1 MTEFAPTEFALFR
14 ADGDVLVPQDVAR
27 SLWKHDQM
35 HGVATSGALARAAEH
50 AATAAGR
57 TDLRPARFTVDLF
70 RAPTMDPCHLASMV
84 VREGSR
90 LMLVET
96 TLYQD
101 EEARARAITLFLR
114 ETENPDGQVW
124 TSTDMPQPPSL
135 DLAPETDQPRVPFF
149 FSERNGWSQ
158 NFAEHQNSDRKA
170 TWQSPIPVVAG
181 EKTSPF
187 QGLAGMADSTSMV
200 CNWGDQGVQYINTD
214 VNLSISRL
222 PVSHEVGLS
231 ALTWNAHGGIAI
243 GSAIVFDRE
252 GPFGT
257 SMVTSLANAR
267 RSVDFTKYDFGDP
280 DADQSFST
288 GA

>member
-1 MTEFAPTEFALFR
+1 MTEFALFR
-14 ADGDVLVPQDVAR
+14 ADADLLVPQDVAR

-50 AATAAGR
+50 AVIAADR
-57 TDLRPARFTVDLF
+57 ADLRPARFTVDLF
-70 RAPTMDPCHLASMV
+70 RAPTMDPCHVTATV

-90 LMLVET
+90 LLLVET

-101 EEARARAITLFLR
+101 NEARARAIALFLA
-114 ETENPDGQVW
+114 ESESPAGQVW
-124 TSTDMPQPPSL
+124 TSPDVPQPPPL
-135 DLAPETDQPRVPFF
+135 DIAPVTDQPHVPYWY
-149 FSERNGWSQ
+149 SDGIGWSQ
-158 NFAEHQNSDRKA
+158 NFAEHQNSDRKV
-170 TWQSPIPVVAG
+170 TWQSPIPVVVG

-187 QGLAGMADSTSMV
+187 QGLAGAADSTSMV
-200 CNWGDQGVQYINTD
+200 CNWGEQGVQYINTD

-222 PVSHEVGLS
+222 PVSHEIGLA
-231 ALTWNAHGGIAI
+231 ALTWHAHNGIAI
-243 GSAIVFDRE
+243 GSATVFDRQ

-267 RSVDFTKYDFGDP
+267 RSVDFTKYTFGDP
-280 DADQSFST
+280 DEDQSFST

>member
-1 MTEFAPTEFALFR
+1 MTEFALFR
-14 ADGDVLVPQDVAR
+14 ADGELLVPQDVAR

-50 AATAAGR
+50 AVIAAGR

-70 RAPTMDPCHLASMV
+70 RAPSMGPCSLTSIV

-96 TLYQD
+96 TLYQ
-101 EEARARAITLFLR
+101 ENEARARAIALFLT
-114 ETENPDGQVW
+114 ESENPSGAVW
-124 TSTDMPQPPSL
+124 TSSDVPRPPPP
-135 DLAPETDQPRVPFF
+135 DVAPVTDQPRVPFF
-149 FSERNGWSQ
+149 FSDRIGWSQ
-158 NFAEHQNSDRKA
+158 NFAEHQNGDRKM
-170 TWQSPIPVVAG
+170 TWQSPIPVVVG
-181 EKTSPF
+181 EKTTPF
-187 QGLAGMADSTSMV
+187 QGLAGAADSTSMV
-200 CNWGDQGVQYINTD
+200 CNWGEQGVQYINTD

-222 PVSHEVGLS
+222 PVSHEIGLA
-231 ALTWNAHGGIAI
+231 ALTWHAHDGIAI
-243 GSAIVFDRE
+243 GSATVFDRQ

-267 RSVDFTKYDFGDP
+267 RSVDFTTFTFGDP
-280 DADQSFST
+280 EEDQSFST

>member
-1 MTEFAPTEFALFR
+1 MADFALFR
-14 ADGDVLVPQDVAR
+14 ADGELLVPQDLAR

-50 AATAAGR
+50 AVTAAGR

-70 RAPTMDPCHLASMV
+70 RAPTMGPCHFTSMV
-84 VREGSR
+84 VREGHR
-90 LMLVET
+90 IMLVET
-96 TLYQD
+96 TLYQE
-101 EEARARAITLFLR
+101 EEARARAIALFLHAS
-114 ETENPDGQVW
+114 ENPDGQVW
-124 TSTDMPQPPSL
+124 TSSDIPQPPSL
-135 DLAPETDQPRVPFF
+135 EVAPLTDQPRVPFF
-149 FSERNGWSQ
+149 FSDRIGWSQ

-200 CNWGDQGVQYINTD
+200 CNWGEKGVQYINTD

-222 PVSHEVGLS
+222 PVSHEVGLT
-231 ALTWNAHGGIAI
+231 ALTWHAHDGIAI

-267 RSVDFTKYDFGDP
+267 RSVDFTKYDFGEP
-280 DADQSFST
+280 GEDQSFST